1 MSISYDIVK
10 SHGGE
15 MLIDSP
21 ENEGTTV
28 RVVLPMKA
36 KGKGSF

>member
-1 MSISYDIVK
+1 LSISYDIVK

-21 ENEGTTV
+21 ENEGTMV
-28 RVVLPMKA
+28 RIILPLKDE
-36 KGKGSF
+36 GKGPS